1 MNILR
6 HIQYEALYALF
17 DILNSSVARTAE
29 LLLGEWEGL
38 IRNLENFCVRS
49 NKANKC
55 NNETSPLVDQTNV
68 SRGKEN
74 AEPST
79 LNSEGKGE
87 KEKARHVE
95 GELENPEVK
104 ESGPEEADLVRRRSS
119 SSGLTTVPCSICSV
133 QVSTAFLERHKEQ
146 CVRLTNSS
154 TAPLSQKPPNSRPQL
169 PKLVCVLKQG
179 IDQLKDTDLRKKCKE
194 VGLNHKGDKN
204 ILIKRHK
211 RFVLLYNEEREAVR
225 PRPNAVLAA
234 QVIEGNLLV
243 VLTIPSVYI
252 I

>member
-49 NKANKC
+49 KKANKC

-95 GELENPEVK
+95 EELENPEVQ
-104 ESGPEEADLVRRRSS
+104 ESGPEEADIIMRRNSS
-119 SSGLTTVPCSICSV
+119 SSGQSTAPCSICSV
-133 QVSTAFLERHKEQ
+133 QVSTAFLERHQEQ
-146 CVRLTNSS
+146 CARLRNSS
-154 TAPLSQKPPNSRPQL
+154 TAPPSPKPPNSRPQL
-169 PKLVCVLKQG
+169 PKLVYAL
-179 IDQLKDTDLRKKCKE
+179 LKDTDLRKKCKE
-194 VGLNHKGDKN
+194 VGLNFKGDKN

-234 QVIEGNLLV
+234 QVI
-243 VLTIPSVYI
+243 
-252 I
+252 

>member
-95 GELENPEVK
+95 EELENPEVQ
-104 ESGPEEADLVRRRSS
+104 ESGPEEADTIMRRNSS
-119 SSGLTTVPCSICSV
+119 SSGLSTAPCSICSV
-133 QVSTAFLERHKEQ
+133 QVSTAFLERHQEQ
-146 CVRLTNSS
+146 CVRLRNSS
-154 TAPLSQKPPNSRPQL
+154 TAPPSPKPPNSRPQL
-169 PKLVCVLKQG
+169 PKLVYAL
-179 IDQLKDTDLRKKCKE
+179 LKDTDLRKKCKE

-234 QVIEGNLLV
+234 QVIEGNLLL
-243 VLTIPSVYI
+243 VLSTPSI
-252 I
+252 

>member
-79 LNSEGKGE
+79 PNSEGKGE

-95 GELENPEVK
+95 EELENPEVQ
-104 ESGPEEADLVRRRSS
+104 ESGPEEADTIRRRNSS
-119 SSGLTTVPCSICSV
+119 SSGLSTAPCSICSV

-169 PKLVCVLKQG
+169 PKLVYALLKE
-179 IDQLKDTDLRKKCKE
+179 TDLRKKCKE

-234 QVIEGNLLV
+234 QVI
-243 VLTIPSVYI
+243 
-252 I
+252 

>member
-87 KEKARHVE
+87 KENVRHVE

-119 SSGLTTVPCSICSV
+119 SGGQSTVPCSICGV
-133 QVSTAFLERHKEQ
+133 QVSTAFLERHEEQ
-146 CVRLTNSS
+146 CVRLKNSS
-154 TAPLSQKPPNSRPQL
+154 TGPPSQKPPNSRPQL
-169 PKLVCVLKQG
+169 PKLVYALLKES
-179 IDQLKDTDLRKKCKE
+179 DLRKKCKE
-194 VGLNHKGDKN
+194 VGLNWKGDRN
-204 ILIKRHK
+204 TLIKRHK

-234 QVIEGNLLV
+234 QVI
-243 VLTIPSVYI
+243 
-252 I
+252 

>member
-95 GELENPEVK
+95 EELENPEVK
-104 ESGPEEADLVRRRSS
+104 ESEPEEADLVRRRSS
-119 SSGLTTVPCSICSV
+119 SSGQSTAPCSICSV

-169 PKLVCVLKQG
+169 PKLVYAL
-179 IDQLKDTDLRKKCKE
+179 LKDTDLRKKCKE
-194 VGLNHKGDKN
+194 VGLNFKGDKN
-204 ILIKRHK
+204 SLIKRHK

-234 QVIEGNLLV
+234 QVI
-243 VLTIPSVYI
+243 
-252 I
+252 

>member
-49 NKANKC
+49 NKANNS
-55 NNETSPLVDQTNV
+55 NNETPPLVDQTNV

-95 GELENPEVK
+95 EELENP
-104 ESGPEEADLVRRRSS
+104 ALQLVRIF
-119 SSGLTTVPCSICSV
+119 PP
-133 QVSTAFLERHKEQ
+133 E
-146 CVRLTNSS
+146 CVWPGS
-154 TAPLSQKPPNSRPQL
+154 
-169 PKLVCVLKQG
+169 
-179 IDQLKDTDLRKKCKE
+179 
-194 VGLNHKGDKN
+194 
-204 ILIKRHK
+204 
-211 RFVLLYNEEREAVR
+211 
-225 PRPNAVLAA
+225 
-234 QVIEGNLLV
+234 
-243 VLTIPSVYI
+243 
-252 I
+252 

>member
-95 GELENPEVK
+95 EELENPEVQ
-104 ESGPEEADLVRRRSS
+104 ESGPEEADTIRRRNSS
-119 SSGLTTVPCSICSV
+119 SSGLSTAPCSICSV
-133 QVSTAFLERHKEQ
+133 QVSTAFLERHQEQ
-146 CVRLTNSS
+146 CVRLKNSS
-154 TAPLSQKPPNSRPQL
+154 TAPPSQKPPNSRPQL
-169 PKLVCVLKQG
+169 PKLVYAL
-179 IDQLKDTDLRKKCKE
+179 LKDTDLRKKCKE

-234 QVIEGNLLV
+234 QVIEGNLLL
-243 VLTIPSVYI
+243 VLSIPPMHI